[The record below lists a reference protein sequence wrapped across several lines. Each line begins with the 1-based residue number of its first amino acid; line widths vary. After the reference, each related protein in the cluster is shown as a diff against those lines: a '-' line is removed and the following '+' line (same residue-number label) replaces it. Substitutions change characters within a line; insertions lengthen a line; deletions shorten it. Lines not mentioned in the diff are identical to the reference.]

1 MCLDSLIGLPLW
13 SVSSRAISSA
23 RSISR
28 SPSFRTSRPRSRAD
42 ICPQGPFSAARAAST
57 AAFRSAVS
65 ADPTEAQT
73 SSVAGLITSI
83 VLPDAAGRHW
93 LLMKSCLCSD
103 NWLFSSERRFP
114 FFQVRRDA
122 FLRVVTL
129 EQQLLQLA
137 LYREPL
143 EKPRLGA
150 GLHRA
155 LHAADRA
162 ARLVRRRELP
172 RVGKDGVAEAPA
184 RQIRIAPHLGDD
196 PERLRL
202 VHRHQP
208 AGR

>member
-129 EQQLLQLA
+129 EQQLL
-137 LYREPL
+137 
-143 EKPRLGA
+143 
-150 GLHRA
+150 HRA